1 MTMTKEEL
9 HKKQAI
15 GVAIFATSEEDK
27 KQFVNVAPFSIYE
40 ILEIDLEKN
49 RVYYALNCGERHAVC
64 FTKLRKEEETGNA
77 FILINKQPFFLK
89 DMHKGLSWS
98 KSL

>member
-1 MTMTKEEL
+1 MTKTEL
-9 HKKQAI
+9 QYKKAI
-15 GVAIFATSEEDK
+15 GVAVFATSEEDK
-27 KQFVNVAPFSIYE
+27 KQLGNVAPFSIYE
-40 ILEIDLEKN
+40 ILEIDLNKN

-64 FTKLRKEEETGNA
+64 FTKLRKEEETGNN

-89 DMHKGLSWS
+89 DMHKGLTWS

>member
-1 MTMTKEEL
+1 MTKEEL
-9 HKKQAI
+9 YKKQAI
-15 GVAIFATSEEDK
+15 GVAIIATSEEEI
-27 KQFVNVAPFSIYE
+27 KQFSIYE
-40 ILEIDLEKN
+40 ILEIDLNKN
-49 RVYYALNCGERHAVC
+49 RVYYALNCGERHSVC

-89 DMHKGLSWS
+89 DMQKGLTWS

>member
-1 MTMTKEEL
+1 MTKEGL
-9 HKKQAI
+9 YKKQAI
-15 GVAIFATSEEDK
+15 GVAIIATSEEEI
-27 KQFVNVAPFSIYE
+27 KQFSIYE
-40 ILEIDLEKN
+40 ILEIDLNKN
-49 RVYYALNCGERHAVC
+49 RVYYALNCGERHSVC

-89 DMHKGLSWS
+89 DIHKGLSWS

>member
-1 MTMTKEEL
+1 MTKKEL
-9 HKKQAI
+9 NKKQAI
-15 GVAIFATSEEDK
+15 GVAIISTSGEEK
-27 KQFVNVAPFSIYE
+27 KQFSIYE
-40 ILEIDLEKN
+40 ILEIDLNKN
-49 RVYYALNCGERHAVC
+49 RVFYALNCGERHSVC

-89 DMHKGLSWS
+89 DMYKGLSWS

>member
-1 MTMTKEEL
+1 MTKTEL
-9 HKKQAI
+9 QYKKAI
-15 GVAIFATSEEDK
+15 GVAIFAASEEEI
-27 KQFVNVAPFSIYE
+27 KQFSIYE
-40 ILEIDLEKN
+40 ILEIDLNKN
-49 RVYYALNCGERHAVC
+49 RVYYALNCGERHTVC

>member
-1 MTMTKEEL
+1 MTKKEL
-9 HKKQAI
+9 NKKQAI
-15 GVAIFATSEEDK
+15 GVAIISTSGEEK
-27 KQFVNVAPFSIYE
+27 KQFSIYE
-40 ILEIDLEKN
+40 ILEIDINKN

-77 FILINKQPFFLK
+77 FILINKQPFLLK